1 MTNANE
7 ILKIEKSLE
16 TWMQDEVQRFL
27 DRVQERL
34 DNEEYFFALRYTWY
48 GTPFVK
54 TLGFEDIS
62 AAKSTFGQNIYE
74 QMQDAAMDSICNNL
88 MLELE
93 NRGFEVKI
101 EFKKSGEGAVFNIG
115 LLIEENR
122 ILAETLINGAKKW
135 KYDVA
140 RLHK

>member
-16 TWMQDEVQRFL
+16 TWMQDEVQKFL

-122 ILAETLINGAKKW
+122 ILAETLINGAKTW